1 MTNTELK
8 TNIDTAITNKTSV
21 SSITPTN
28 VGEQI
33 KSTVDYIDQEISNI
47 ELIPGPQG
55 VQGVQGPQGPIGL
68 TGTQG
73 PAGPQGIVGP
83 VGPAGLEWRGA
94 WVSGTSYIV
103 DDAVGFNGASW
114 FCVNATS
121 GTTSPNLD
129 PTNWALLAAQG
140 SQGSQGP
147 QGPQGIQG
155 TPGNGGVINTYEDV
169 YSSTNSAPFPTS
181 STNIWKL
188 LSEGFTYALPL
199 VVELGEVIYIHCFA
213 NCVLYNSPNPGN
225 QGGVLRTIFTSTG
238 NGNSFKNLQSGKIY
252 RCTFLGEFG
261 SSYGHWNIEIINNI

>member
-8 TNIDTAITNKTSV
+8 NNIDTAITNKTSV

-28 VGEQI
+28 VGAQI

-73 PAGPQGIVGP
+73 PAGPQGIAGP
-83 VGPAGLEWRGA
+83 AGPAGLEWRGA

-140 SQGSQGP
+140 SQGP

-181 STNIWKL
+181 STNIWRL

-199 VVELGEVIYIHCFA
+199 VVELGEVIYINCFA

>member
-8 TNIDTAITNKTSV
+8 NNIDAAITNKTSA

-28 VGEQI
+28 VGAQI

-55 VQGVQGPQGPIGL
+55 EAGENGLQGI
-68 TGTQG
+68 QG
-73 PAGPQGIVGP
+73 PAGPQGIAGP

-140 SQGSQGP
+140 SQGP

-169 YSSTNSAPFPTS
+169 FSSTNSAPFPTS
-181 STNIWKL
+181 SKTIWRL
-188 LSEGFTYALPL
+188 LSAGFTYALPL
-199 VVELGEVIYIHCFA
+199 VVELGEVIYINCFA

-238 NGNSFKNLQSGKIY
+238 NGDAFKNLQSGKIY
-252 RCTFLGEFG
+252 RCTFLGNFG
-261 SSYGHWNIEIINNI
+261 SSYGYWNIEIINNI

>member
-8 TNIDTAITNKTSV
+8 NNIDAAITNKTSA

-28 VGEQI
+28 VGAQI

-55 VQGVQGPQGPIGL
+55 VQGPQGPIGL

-73 PAGPQGIVGP
+73 PAGPQGIAGP

-140 SQGSQGP
+140 SQGP

-181 STNIWKL
+181 SKTIWRL
-188 LSEGFTYALPL
+188 LSAGFTYALPL
-199 VVELGEVIYIHCFA
+199 VVELGEVIYINSYV

-225 QGGVLRTIFTSTG
+225 QGGILRTIINSAG
-238 NGNSFKNLQSGKIY
+238 NGDAFKNLQSGKIY
-252 RCTFLGEFG
+252 RCTYLGNFG
-261 SSYGHWNIEIINNI
+261 SSYGYWNIEIINNI

>member
-8 TNIDTAITNKTSV
+8 NNIDAAITNKTSA

-28 VGEQI
+28 VGAQI

-55 VQGVQGPQGPIGL
+55 EAGENGLQGI
-68 TGTQG
+68 QG
-73 PAGPQGIVGP
+73 PAGPQGIAGP

-140 SQGSQGP
+140 SQGP
-147 QGPQGIQG
+147 QGPQG

-169 YSSTNSAPFPTS
+169 FSSTNSAPFPTS
-181 STNIWKL
+181 SKTIWRL
-188 LSEGFTYALPL
+188 LSAGFTYALPL
-199 VVELGEVIYIHCFA
+199 VVELGEVIYINCFA

-238 NGNSFKNLQSGKIY
+238 NGDAFKNLQSGKIY
-252 RCTFLGEFG
+252 RCTFLGNFG
-261 SSYGHWNIEIINNI
+261 SSYGYWNIEIINNI

>member
-8 TNIDTAITNKTSV
+8 NNIDAAITNKTSV

-55 VQGVQGPQGPIGL
+55 VQGPQGPIGL

-73 PAGPQGIVGP
+73 PAGPQGIAGP

-140 SQGSQGP
+140 SQGP

-181 STNIWKL
+181 SKTIWRFN
-188 LSEGFTYALPL
+188 SAGFTYALPL
-199 VVELGEVIYIHCFA
+199 DVELGAVIYINSYV

-225 QGGVLRTIFTSTG
+225 QGGILRTIINSAG
-238 NGNSFKNLQSGKIY
+238 NGDAFKNLQSGKIY
-252 RCTFLGEFG
+252 RCTFLGNFG
-261 SSYGHWNIEIINNI
+261 SSYGYWNIEIINNI